1 MFNNALFKLK
11 IIKAMHETTARLY
24 IAAQKIANTTGQSAV
39 AHLLNE
45 SPQTVKNWESRGIS
59 KAGIIKAAQLI
70 GCSVDWLISGTPPM
84 RPSNIEEAP
93 SARSL
98 VPLISWVQAGAWCD
112 VAEVREHAPSYHDSP
127 TYLPCPAPHSP
138 STFALRVKG
147 DSMTA
152 PYGRSYPD
160 GCIIYVDPERR
171 SPVNGDRIVA
181 CLDSGDHEVT
191 FKIYKNE
198 DGRQW
203 LAPLNTQHPPLFER
217 FTVLGTVIGK
227 WEDG

>member
-1 MFNNALFKLK
+1 MKQAREAAGLTQPQLAK
-11 IIKAMHETTARLY
+11 KAGVSPGTIGNIESGTRKQPRELLA
-24 IAAQKIANTTGQSAV
+24 IAAALRVTPT
-39 AHLLNE
+39 
-45 SPQTVKNWESRGIS
+45 
-59 KAGIIKAAQLI
+59 
-70 GCSVDWLISGTPPM
+70 WLQSGTPPM

-93 SARSL
+93 STRGL
-98 VPLISWVQAGAWCD
+98 VPLISWVQAGAWCE
-112 VAEVREHAPSYHDSP
+112 VTEVREQAPSYHDNP
-127 TYLPCPAPHSP
+127 TYLPCPAPHGR

-181 CLDSGDHEVT
+181 CLMDAGDHEVT

>member
-1 MFNNALFKLK
+1 MIDITDK
-11 IIKAMHETTARLY
+11 ITAVNSIADRMKQAREAAGLTQPQLAKKAGVSPGTIGNIESGTRKQPRELLA
-24 IAAQKIANTTGQSAV
+24 IAAALRVTPT
-39 AHLLNE
+39 
-45 SPQTVKNWESRGIS
+45 
-59 KAGIIKAAQLI
+59 
-70 GCSVDWLISGTPPM
+70 WLQSGTPPM

-93 SARSL
+93 STRGL
-98 VPLISWVQAGAWCD
+98 VPLISWVQAGAWCEVVD
-112 VAEVREHAPSYHDSP
+112 VAEVREPAPDYHNSS

-181 CLDSGDHEVT
+181 CLMDAGDHEVT

>member
-1 MFNNALFKLK
+1 MIDINDK
-11 IIKAMHETTARLY
+11 ITAVNSIADRMKQAREAAGLTQPQLAKKAGVSPGTIGNIESGTRKQPRELLA
-24 IAAQKIANTTGQSAV
+24 IAAALRVTPT
-39 AHLLNE
+39 
-45 SPQTVKNWESRGIS
+45 
-59 KAGIIKAAQLI
+59 
-70 GCSVDWLISGTPPM
+70 WLQSGTPPM

-93 SARSL
+93 STRGL
-98 VPLISWVQAGAWCD
+98 VPLISWVQAGAWCE
-112 VAEVREHAPSYHDSP
+112 VAEVREQAPTYHDSP

-160 GCIIYVDPERR
+160 GCIIYVNPERR

-181 CLDSGDHEVT
+181 CLMDAGDHEVT
-191 FKIYKNE
+191 FKIYKHE

>member
-1 MFNNALFKLK
+1 MIDINDK
-11 IIKAMHETTARLY
+11 ITAVNSIADRMKQAREAAGLTQPQLAKKAGVSPGTIGNIESGTRKQPRELLA
-24 IAAQKIANTTGQSAV
+24 IAAALRVTPT
-39 AHLLNE
+39 
-45 SPQTVKNWESRGIS
+45 
-59 KAGIIKAAQLI
+59 
-70 GCSVDWLISGTPPM
+70 WLQSGTPPM

-93 SARSL
+93 STRGL
-98 VPLISWVQAGAWCD
+98 VPLISWVQAGAWCE
-112 VAEVREHAPSYHDSP
+112 VAEVREQAPSYHDSP
-127 TYLPCPAPHSP
+127 TYLPCPAPHGR

-181 CLDSGDHEVT
+181 CLMDAGDHEVT

>member
-1 MFNNALFKLK
+1 MIDINDK
-11 IIKAMHETTARLY
+11 ITAVNSIADRMKQAREAAGLTQPQLAKKAGVSPGTIGNIESGTRKQPRELLA
-24 IAAQKIANTTGQSAV
+24 IAAALRVTPT
-39 AHLLNE
+39 
-45 SPQTVKNWESRGIS
+45 
-59 KAGIIKAAQLI
+59 
-70 GCSVDWLISGTPPM
+70 WLQSGTPPM

-93 SARSL
+93 STRGM
-98 VPLISWVQAGAWCD
+98 VPLISWVQAGAWCE
-112 VAEVREHAPSYHDSP
+112 VAEVREHAPSYHDSS

-171 SPVNGDRIVA
+171 SPKNGDRIVA
-181 CLDSGDHEVT
+181 CLDGDDDEVT

>member
-1 MFNNALFKLK
+1 MKQAREAAGLTQPQLAK
-11 IIKAMHETTARLY
+11 KAGVSPGTIGNIESGTRKQPRELLA
-24 IAAQKIANTTGQSAV
+24 IAAALRVTPT
-39 AHLLNE
+39 
-45 SPQTVKNWESRGIS
+45 
-59 KAGIIKAAQLI
+59 
-70 GCSVDWLISGTPPM
+70 WLQSGTLPM

-93 SARSL
+93 STRGL
-98 VPLISWVQAGAWCD
+98 VPLISWVQAGAWCE

-127 TYLPCPAPHSP
+127 TYLPCPAPHGR

-181 CLDSGDHEVT
+181 CMMDAGDHEVT

>member
-1 MFNNALFKLK
+1 MIDINDK
-11 IIKAMHETTARLY
+11 ITAVNSIADRMKQAREAAGLTQPQLAKKAGVSPGTIGNIESGTRKQPRELLA
-24 IAAQKIANTTGQSAV
+24 IAAALRVT
-39 AHLLNE
+39 
-45 SPQTVKNWESRGIS
+45 
-59 KAGIIKAAQLI
+59 
-70 GCSVDWLISGTPPM
+70 
-84 RPSNIEEAP
+84 
-93 SARSL
+93 
-98 VPLISWVQAGAWCD
+98 
-112 VAEVREHAPSYHDSP
+112 P

-181 CLDSGDHEVT
+181 CLMDAGDHEVT

>member
-1 MFNNALFKLK
+1 MVDYSGRLQAAMKLRKVSVAELAESIGLSYQAVKKVFDGKSNAFTAENN
-11 IIKAMHETTARLY
+11 
-24 IAAQKIANTTGQSAV
+24 
-39 AHLLNE
+39 
-45 SPQTVKNWESRGIS
+45 S
-59 KAGIIKAAQLI
+59 KAAKRLGIY
-70 GCSVDWLISGTPPM
+70 SDWLATGLGPM
-84 RPSNIEEAP
+84 QQAHSNIEEAP
-93 SARSL
+93 STRGL
-98 VPLISWVQAGAWCD
+98 VPLISWVQAGAWCEA
-112 VAEVREHAPSYHDSP
+112 AEVREQAPSYHDSP
-127 TYLPCPAPHSP
+127 TYLPCPAPHGR

-181 CLDSGDHEVT
+181 CLMDAGDHEVT

>member
-1 MFNNALFKLK
+1 MIDINDK
-11 IIKAMHETTARLY
+11 ITAVNSIADRMKQAREAAGLTQPQLAKKAGVSPGTIGNIESGTRKQPRELLA
-24 IAAQKIANTTGQSAV
+24 IAAALRVTPT
-39 AHLLNE
+39 
-45 SPQTVKNWESRGIS
+45 
-59 KAGIIKAAQLI
+59 
-70 GCSVDWLISGTPPM
+70 WLQSGTPPM

-93 SARSL
+93 STRGL
-98 VPLISWVQAGAWCD
+98 VPLISWVQAGAWCE
-112 VAEVREHAPSYHDSP
+112 VAEVREHAPSHHDSS

>member
-1 MFNNALFKLK
+1 MIDINDK
-11 IIKAMHETTARLY
+11 ITAVNSIADRMKQAREAAGLTQPQLAKKAGVSPGTIGNIESGTRKQPRELLA
-24 IAAQKIANTTGQSAV
+24 IAAALRVTPT
-39 AHLLNE
+39 
-45 SPQTVKNWESRGIS
+45 
-59 KAGIIKAAQLI
+59 
-70 GCSVDWLISGTPPM
+70 WLQSGTPPM

-93 SARSL
+93 STRGL
-98 VPLISWVQAGAWCD
+98 VPLISWVQAVAWCE
-112 VAEVREHAPSYHDSP
+112 VAEVREQAPSYHDSP
-127 TYLPCPAPHSP
+127 DYLPCPAPHGR

-181 CLDSGDHEVT
+181 CLMDAGDHEVT

>member
-1 MFNNALFKLK
+1 MKQAREAAGLTQPQLAK
-11 IIKAMHETTARLY
+11 KAGVSPGTIGNIESGTRKQPRELLA
-24 IAAQKIANTTGQSAV
+24 IAAALRVTPT
-39 AHLLNE
+39 
-45 SPQTVKNWESRGIS
+45 
-59 KAGIIKAAQLI
+59 
-70 GCSVDWLISGTPPM
+70 WLQSGTPPM

-93 SARSL
+93 STRGL
-98 VPLISWVQAGAWCD
+98 VPLISWVQAGAWCE
-112 VAEVREHAPSYHDSP
+112 VAEVREQAPTYHDSP

-160 GCIIYVDPERR
+160 GCIIYVNPERR

-181 CLDSGDHEVT
+181 CLMDAGDHEVT

-227 WEDG
+227 WEAG

>member
-1 MFNNALFKLK
+1 MIDINDK
-11 IIKAMHETTARLY
+11 ITAVNSIADRMKQAREAAGLTQPQLAKKAGVSPGTIGNIESGTRKQPRELLA
-24 IAAQKIANTTGQSAV
+24 IAAALRVTPT
-39 AHLLNE
+39 
-45 SPQTVKNWESRGIS
+45 
-59 KAGIIKAAQLI
+59 
-70 GCSVDWLISGTPPM
+70 WLQSGTPPM

-93 SARSL
+93 STRGL
-98 VPLISWVQAGAWCD
+98 VPLISWVQAGAWCE
-112 VAEVREHAPSYHDSP
+112 VAEVREQAPSYHDSP
-127 TYLPCPAPHSP
+127 TYLPCPAPHGR

-171 SPVNGDRIVA
+171 RPVNGDRIVA
-181 CLDSGDHEVT
+181 GLMDAGDHEVT

>member
-1 MFNNALFKLK
+1 MIDINDK
-11 IIKAMHETTARLY
+11 ITAVNSIADRMKQAREAAGLTQPQLAKKAGVSPGTIGNIESGTRKQPRELLA
-24 IAAQKIANTTGQSAV
+24 IAAALRVTPTWLQSGA
-39 AHLLNE
+39 L
-45 SPQTVKNWESRGIS
+45 
-59 KAGIIKAAQLI
+59 
-70 GCSVDWLISGTPPM
+70 PM

-93 SARSL
+93 STRGL
-98 VPLISWVQAGAWCD
+98 VPLISWVQAGAWCE

-181 CLDSGDHEVT
+181 CLMDAGDHEVT

>member
-1 MFNNALFKLK
+1 MKQAREAAGLTQPQLAK
-11 IIKAMHETTARLY
+11 KAGVSPGTIGNIESGTRKQPRELLA
-24 IAAQKIANTTGQSAV
+24 IAAALRVTPT
-39 AHLLNE
+39 
-45 SPQTVKNWESRGIS
+45 
-59 KAGIIKAAQLI
+59 
-70 GCSVDWLISGTPPM
+70 WLQSGTPPM

-93 SARSL
+93 STRGL
-98 VPLISWVQAGAWCD
+98 VPLISWVQAGAWCE
-112 VAEVREHAPSYHDSP
+112 VAEVREQAPSYHDNP
-127 TYLPCPAPHSP
+127 TYLPCPAPHGR

-181 CLDSGDHEVT
+181 CLMDAGDHEVT

-203 LAPLNTQHPPLFER
+203 LAPLNTQHPPLLKR